1 VEVEGMPLSPVV
13 RVAVAVLACGGSP
26 RLSGTDPAHVEALA
40 ETPDDLPPII
50 VHRATMRVIDGAH
63 RLAAA
68 RRRGAETI
76 AAVFFEGTEAEAFVL
91 AVRANAE
98 HGLPLSLSERKHAA
112 ERIIAWH
119 PRWSNRR
126 VAATA
131 GLSPSTVANVR
142 RRMPPHMAAESSRVG
157 RDGRVRPLD
166 GAERRRAVA
175 DLLRENPDLSLRR
188 IALAAGVS
196 PETVRAVR
204 NRMLGPGEPPARPE
218 GPHEPSRRAPTP
230 EPPPDVSP
238 EPHLDVPLA
247 RLAGRDPVAVLRR
260 LAADPALRFSETGRE
275 LLRLL
280 HIQMIREEEWDRII
294 EEIPAHSSGLIA
306 QLARERAR
314 MWVEF
319 AAQIQRGFGTPRDPG
334 HSPED

>member
-1 VEVEGMPLSPVV
+1 MPLSPVV
-13 RVAVAVLACGGSP
+13 RVAVAVLAPGGSP
-26 RLSGTDPAHVEALA
+26 RLSGTDPAHVEVLA

-131 GLSPSTVANVR
+131 GLSPSTVAAVR
-142 RRMPPHMAAESSRVG
+142 RRMPPAVTGESSRVG

-204 NRMLGPGEPPARPE
+204 NRMFGPDEPPTRPDTR
-218 GPHEPSRRAPTP
+218 HEPSRRDPAPDP
-230 EPPPDVSP
+230 SPDASP
-238 EPHLDVPLA
+238 EPRMDVPLA

-319 AAQIQRGFGTPRDPG
+319 AAQIQRGFGAPHDPG
-334 HSPED
+334 NTPED

>member
-1 VEVEGMPLSPVV
+1 MEAEGTPLSPVV
-13 RVAVAVLACGGSP
+13 RVAVAALAPGGSP
-26 RLSGTDPAHVEALA
+26 RLSGTDPAHVEVLA
-40 ETPDDLPPII
+40 ETPDDLPPVI

-76 AAVFFEGTEAEAFVL
+76 AAVFFDGTEAEAFVL

-98 HGLPLSLSERKHAA
+98 HGLPLSLTERKHAA

-131 GLSPSTVANVR
+131 GLSPSTVANLR
-142 RRMPPHMAAESSRVG
+142 RRMPPGLAGEGSRVG

-204 NRMLGPGEPPARPE
+204 NRMLGTDERPARPE
-218 GPHEPSRRAPTP
+218 GRREPSRREPAP
-230 EPPPDVSP
+230 EPPPDPRV
-238 EPHLDVPLA
+238 DVPLA

-319 AAQIQRGFGTPRDPG
+319 AAQIQRGFGAARDSARDP
-334 HSPED
+334 EA